1 MALSVLQ
8 SQIDTLYRSFDNL
21 RYKLVSGKLE
31 KNIEK
36 LCELKRYDNIC
47 NEIATKSLVTK
58 EIYDLMMNN
67 TIKIYQDSVLMT
79 VIERNLYRDFV
90 FTAKSAMDTFYELDW
105 IGGTQEEKEFT
116 KELRLFPVF
125 SVVNGR
131 SSEFGFKVGFFL
143 LVKKPSI
150 GPQATSQVNK

>member
-1 MALSVLQ
+1 MALSVPQ

-36 LCELKRYDNIC
+36 LCELKRYDKIC

-67 TIKIYQDSVLMT
+67 TIKIYQDSVLMS

-90 FTAKSAMDTFYELDW
+90 FTAKRDYILNEY
-105 IGGTQEEKEFT
+105 
-116 KELRLFPVF
+116 R
-125 SVVNGR
+125 
-131 SSEFGFKVGFFL
+131 
-143 LVKKPSI
+143 
-150 GPQATSQVNK
+150 